1 MVNEVMAFLDDM
13 PYFWEVLLTAITWI
27 ITLIFVRFNNRLFS
41 RVNDELAAVE
51 VEDRSIKAIDQMVD
65 LFAIAIAVF
74 ITLYIWGVDEMI
86 YAALTAI
93 GVVGVMLGFA
103 VKDIASNFISG
114 ILLILSKD
122 ILVGDIIEVKGI
134 EGTVEKIT
142 VRTTSIRQYNGS
154 VVIVPNS
161 LILNNPV
168 VDYSA
173 TDKRQ
178 VEVLVNLS
186 SDVDIAAASEALREV
201 GEKEPRC
208 LEDEAVTVFIKGFEA
223 STIKFQL
230 RFWVRS
236 EDLTSAKSDVH
247 GEIREALAKR
257 SIVQNLTTTVMTGGG
272 SP

>member
-1 MVNEVMAFLDDM
+1 MVNVVTAFLDDM
-13 PYFWEVLLTAITWI
+13 PYFWEVLLTAIIWT
-27 ITLIFVRFNNRLFS
+27 ITLVFARYNKRLFS

-65 LFAIAIAVF
+65 LFAVVMAVF

-86 YAALTAI
+86 YAALTTI

-142 VRTTSIRQYNGS
+142 VRTTSLRQYNGS
-154 VVIVPNS
+154 LVIIPNS

-168 VDYSA
+168 VDFSA
-173 TDKRQ
+173 TDKRL

-201 GEKEPRC
+201 GEIEPRC
-208 LEDEAVTVFIKGFEA
+208 LEDEAVTVSIKGFEA
-223 STIKFQL
+223 STVKFQL

-236 EDLTSAKSDVH
+236 EDLTSAKSNVH
-247 GEIREALAKR
+247 GEIRGALAKR
-257 SIVQNLTTTVMTGGG
+257 SIVQNITTTVLTGGG
-272 SP
+272 CP